1 MIWVV
6 TEGLPFAVVPTE
18 GASIILASGP
28 EITLRS
34 RGIHLSSYSDK
45 LSTKTL
51 KGIGFRM
58 KIKAIEISN
67 FRGIQWVRAT
77 GINDLVVIAGPNGSG
92 KSCILDAIRLTKSMY
107 GGYQAN
113 EWNLWMG
120 EFQINMRS
128 ESWELRKLL
137 RRSNLNAGIKLSVEV
152 SARESE
158 YLQEKSDEL
167 MEEAAYATLSPGQTP
182 EQWRRIKQEGRVGSL
197 QPEFLSQM
205 ERVKEYLKT
214 QLQGELTGLHQ
225 EARVTI
231 SPNGDL
237 GMGNNITLKTLWR
250 IYEPGRVGII
260 DYHGSYRIY
269 AREHVAG
276 INLSLQTH
284 DEQQKQRALYNY
296 QDKYTNIKTEMA
308 TEYVI
313 DVLRKEGG
321 DVDDRSRR
329 SLVETLKELFWTFF
343 PGKEFEGPKADRHGN
358 IAFPVRVGEAEHDI
372 NELSSG
378 EKEILYGYL
387 RLRSTARRDSIILLD
402 EPELHLNPKLIQG
415 LPQFYE
421 KHLVSEIEN
430 QMWLVTHS
438 DALLREALI
447 TPRATVLHMQE
458 PKDNVGTFDQLKRVE
473 EGKDEELAVLELVG
487 DIAGYK
493 PEGKIVIFEGA
504 NAGFDERMTRR
515 LFPEYERRMNFIA
528 GGNKVGVER
537 LHKCLEASD
546 DDVGIKIYSIVDR
559 DKQGANRPGE
569 RRYAW
574 NAYHIENYLLEST
587 YIADVM
593 RNIAI
598 DNPRLRD
605 ARGVETELLGIAQ
618 SHLDILLKEYL
629 NEYVNGVLVRKIQV
643 NATNSDTLGKDLWT
657 QARASAQGVSEA
669 LVDELTE
676 EKIEY
681 ERSERQQSL
690 QEALQTDNWK
700 FLFRGRDILKVFV
713 AAHCQGLPYER
724 LRDMVVNEMQKRSYQ
739 PSGMRDV
746 LRRIDQH

>member
-1 MIWVV
+1 
-6 TEGLPFAVVPTE
+6 
-18 GASIILASGP
+18 
-28 EITLRS
+28 
-34 RGIHLSSYSDK
+34 
-45 LSTKTL
+45 
-51 KGIGFRM
+51 M

-77 GINDLVVIAGPNGSG
+77 GLNDLVVIAGPNGSG
-92 KSCILDAIRLTKSMY
+92 KSCVLDAIRLTKSMY

-137 RRSNLNAGIKLSVEV
+137 RRSDRNAEIKLSVEV

-167 MEEAAYATLSPGQTP
+167 MEEAAYAKLSPGQPP

-197 QPEFLSQM
+197 QPKFLDDM
-205 ERVKEYLKT
+205 KAVKQTLVNKLKT
-214 QLQGELTGLHQ
+214 ELVGLHQ
-225 EARVTI
+225 EAHVRI
-231 SPNGDL
+231 SPNGNL
-237 GMGNNITLKTLWR
+237 QMGQNVTLQTLWR

-260 DYHGSYRIY
+260 DYHGSYRNY
-269 AREHVAG
+269 VRENVSG

-308 TEYVI
+308 TEYVM

-321 DVDDRSRR
+321 DVNDKKRR
-329 SLVETLKELFWTFF
+329 GLVETLKELFWTFF

-387 RLRSTARRDSIILLD
+387 RLRSSARRDCIILLD

-421 KHLVSEIEN
+421 KHLVSELEN

-447 TPRATVLHMQE
+447 TPKATVLHMQE
-458 PKDNVGTFDQLKRVE
+458 PKESVATFDQLKRVE

-528 GGNKVGVER
+528 GGNRVGVER
-537 LHKCLEASD
+537 LHKCLEAPD

-559 DKQGANRPGE
+559 DKQGTNRPGE

-587 YIADVM
+587 YIVDVL
-593 RNIAI
+593 RNIAL
-598 DNPRLRD
+598 DHPRIRD
-605 ARGVETELLGIAQ
+605 ASGVEAELLRIAESQ
-618 SHLDILLKEYL
+618 LEILLREYL
-629 NEYVNGVLVRKIQV
+629 NEYVNGVLVRRIQV
-643 NATNSDTLGKDLWT
+643 NARNSDTLGRDLWS
-657 QARASAQGVSEA
+657 QAQTSAEGVSEA
-669 LVDELTE
+669 LVKELTE
-676 EKIEY
+676 EKIDQK
-681 ERSERQQSL
+681 RQVQQQKL

-700 FLFRGRDILKVFV
+700 SLFRGRDILKVFV
-713 AAHCQGLPYER
+713 GEYCQGLPYER
-724 LRDMVVNEMQKRSYQ
+724 LRDMVVNEMQKRGYQ
-739 PSGMRDV
+739 PSGMREI
-746 LRRIDQH
+746 LRRIDQN